1 MIDKM
6 YAEED
11 LLPLSGIQHFAY
23 CPRQWGLIHVENQWV
38 ENLGTAL
45 GRLIHQRVD
54 NHYFS
59 ETRGEVSIERS
70 IPLVSKQ
77 LGLYGMADLLE
88 IRREQQGQIVN
99 LTLVEYKKGK
109 PKKDDCDE
117 VQLCAQG
124 ICLEEMLGI
133 TLCGGYMYYDTIKHR
148 QWVPF
153 TYVLRCRVSELAY
166 LMHEYYADGK
176 TPIATKSRK
185 CKGCSMESV
194 CIPGLDKLKGKTEK
208 YLSNYLLEVEK
219 DL

>member
-1 MIDKM
+1 M

-45 GRLIHQRVD
+45 GRLVHQRVD
-54 NHYFS
+54 NPYFS
-59 ETRGEVSIERS
+59 ESRGEVSIERT
-70 IPLVSKQ
+70 IPLASKQ

-88 IRREQQGQIVN
+88 IKREQKGQIVTF
-99 LTLVEYKKGK
+99 TLVEYKKGK

-148 QWVPF
+148 QWVAF
-153 TYVLRCRVSELAY
+153 TDILRRRVSELAC
-166 LMHEYYADGK
+166 LMHKYYDEGQ
-176 TPIATKSRK
+176 TPAAVKSKK
-185 CKGCSMESV
+185 CRGCSMESV
-194 CIPGLDKLKGKTEK
+194 CMPSLEKLKRKADK
-208 YLSNYLLEVEK
+208 YLNNYLREVENE
-219 DL
+219 L

>member
-1 MIDKM
+1 M

-23 CPRQWGLIHVENQWV
+23 CPRQWGLIHVESQWV

-54 NHYFS
+54 NPYFS
-59 ETRGEVSIERS
+59 ESRGEVSIERT

-88 IRREQQGQIVN
+88 IKREQKGQTVN

-124 ICLEEMLGI
+124 ICLEEMLDI

-153 TYVLRCRVSELAY
+153 TDVLRCRVSELAY
-166 LMHEYYADGK
+166 LMHKHYSEGK
-176 TPIATKSRK
+176 TPAAAKSRK
-185 CKGCSMESV
+185 CRGCSMESV
-194 CIPGLDKLKGKTEK
+194 CLPELDKLKGRADK
-208 YLSNYLLEVEK
+208 YLTNYLLEVEK